1 MKHILN
7 LLQRHIR
14 TSEYRIWLKPLS
26 ILLTS
31 AVVIWFLGPHLSVA
45 GHMLLKSV
53 KRRLLAITLLSAALG
68 VKFYLS
74 YRKEQLKKAT
84 MPSALDKKLQILEGQ
99 VRGALNFLNKPLVN
113 NQGADYKLHNL
124 PWYLLI
130 GPTSAGKTTLL
141 ANSNI
146 NFILKK
152 QIKPEDVKNIS
163 ASDSCS
169 WWVTHD
175 SVLLDVPGN
184 YVNLNNDKLSPP
196 NLLWP
201 HFLDMIKKFRPDNS
215 MSGVVVALPLSDLIN
230 QESRNQL
237 IENLKNRITELRSKF
252 GNGIPFYFTITKCD
266 LLPGFTEFFGDCGSD
281 ELSQAWGVT
290 LPTNTDHTSLSSLFA
305 VRFNALIKRLNKQLI
320 WRLHQERGLF
330 ERVHVK
336 DFPLHIERLKDVL
349 VQVLNALSNPQSTFN
364 LQGVYLTSAIQPPTE
379 KSKIHPQLTT
389 NESQQAL
396 QIMHTPAMPSRS
408 YFIRQMLLQG
418 LLNSYGK
425 SNKIWQERRLVY
437 AICACGIAFT
447 IIFSG
452 YDIVHSKQQML
463 ALQDNGAVIV
473 PAFNIVMPE
482 VKQQDQKISDT
493 VTVIGQSAS

>member
-31 AVVIWFLGPHLSVA
+31 AVVIWFLGPHLSIA
-45 GHMLLKSV
+45 GHLLLKSV
-53 KRRLLAITLLSAALG
+53 KRRLLVITLLAATLG
-68 VKFYLS
+68 FQFYLT
-74 YRKEQLKKAT
+74 YRKEQLTKAA
-84 MPSALDKKLQILEGQ
+84 MPSALDKKLKLLEGQ
-99 VRGALNFLNKPLVN
+99 VRGAMSFLNKPLVN
-113 NQGADYKLHNL
+113 NQGSDYKLHNL
-124 PWYLLI
+124 PWYLLV

-146 NFILKK
+146 NYILKK
-152 QIKPEDVKNIS
+152 QIKPEDVKNITP
-163 ASDSCS
+163 SDSCS

-184 YVNLNNDKLSPP
+184 YVNLNSENISPP
-196 NLLWP
+196 NLMWP

-215 MSGVVVALPLSDLIN
+215 MNGVVVALPLSDLIN
-230 QESRNQL
+230 PESRAQL
-237 IENLKNRITELRSKF
+237 IENLKNRITELRTKF
-252 GNGIPFYFTITKCD
+252 GKALPFYFTITKCD
-266 LLPGFTEFFGDCGSD
+266 LLPGFTEFFSDCGSD

-290 LPTNTDHTSLSSLFA
+290 LPSNADHTSLSNLFA

-320 WRLHQERGLF
+320 WRLHQERGLL

-336 DFPLHIERLKDVL
+336 DFPLHIERLKDIL
-349 VQVLNALSNPQSTFN
+349 VQVLHALSNPQSNFN
-364 LQGVYLTSAIQPPTE
+364 LQGVYLTSAIQPQTAE

-396 QIMHTPAMPSRS
+396 QIMNTPPMPSRS
-408 YFIRQMLLQG
+408 YFIRQLLLQG
-418 LLNSYGK
+418 LLNSYGR
-425 SNKIWQERRLVY
+425 SSKIWQERRLVY
-437 AICACGIAFT
+437 AICASGIAFT

-452 YDIVHSKQQML
+452 YDIVHTKQQIL
-463 ALQDNGAVIV
+463 AMQDSVVV
-473 PAFNIVMPE
+473 PTFNIVMPE
-482 VKQQDQKISDT
+482 VTQPEQKISDT
-493 VTVIGQSAS
+493 VTVIG